1 MKAEADSG
9 MLPLTDGAS
18 LLKPPPALLHAPPL
32 TALLRV
38 EDCCCEL
45 ARSIRGER
53 NPEGGGLL
61 LLLDSA
67 DGAAV
72 ASALLPACGG
82 GTSGWIC
89 RLSAEACAEGPAGAG
104 DDEAAAAAPDR
115 AEGRCDM
122 WW

>member
-1 MKAEADSG
+1 MNAEADSG

-18 LLKPPPALLHAPPL
+18 LLKPPPALLHAPSL
-32 TALLRV
+32 ALKALLRV

-82 GTSGWIC
+82 GTSG
-89 RLSAEACAEGPAGAG
+89 
-104 DDEAAAAAPDR
+104 
-115 AEGRCDM
+115 
-122 WW
+122 